1 MFRASAV
8 GWSVKRAL
16 AVAAL
21 TAVLGPL
28 SGRALAAQD
37 RRPPDRDRQAEQRRR
52 EARPRVPHRGTV
64 VRVLPPEHVRVVVR
78 GVPYF
83 FWGGAFYRTGP
94 GGYVVVAAPAGA
106 VLGALP
112 FGYVSLRIGPRA
124 YFYYGGVFYQPY
136 ARQYVVVAPPIGAAV
151 PYVPADATVANINGV
166 LYYFADGVYYR
177 PEVRPDGSVTYI
189 ISRP

>member
-1 MFRASAV
+1 MCRL
-8 GWSVKRAL
+8 SVLGRSVRRAL
-16 AVAAL
+16 AVTAL
-21 TAVLGPL
+21 TALLAPV
-28 SGRALAAQD
+28 SGGVLAAQD
-37 RRPPDRDRQAEQRRR
+37 RRPPDRDRRADQRRR

-83 FWGGAFYRTGP
+83 FWGGAFYRTRP
-94 GGYVVVAAPAGA
+94 GGYVVVAAPVGA
-106 VLGALP
+106 VIGALP
-112 FGYVSLRIGPRA
+112 LGFVSLRIGPRA

-151 PYVPADATVANINGV
+151 PYLPEGATVADINGV
-166 LYYFADGVYYR
+166 LYYFAAGVYYR